1 MTVSGTT
8 STTVFDTNKVVDH
21 AYRRCRLPPQA
32 ITAEMQDVARDA
44 LYLLMSDLV
53 NRGLPLWTVE
63 KTILPFT
70 YGVSYVDTPVGTV
83 DLLNTNIRTMQRI
96 EGSYTSSSGVA
107 DNAFDGDMLT
117 SCTQATANGSITI
130 AGQSQM
136 AVTTYGIATTA
147 AGTYDFVV
155 ETSTDGVT
163 WMTALALG
171 PLVYEA
177 RVFRWFDVEGALPM
191 SFYRLRA
198 VNGTTLNVAEFYPGF
213 NPTEIPLARLNQDD
227 YVNFPNK
234 TFLGRPQQ
242 FWLDRQREVPVIR
255 LWPVPG
261 YAQQFN
267 QIVTWRRRYLMD
279 VGTLNQTLDIPQR
292 WYEGLVAMLAYRLAL
307 ETPQVDPGMI
317 GTLKGLADEALATCF
332 FEERDSSPMKIA
344 PNLRPYTR

>member
-32 ITAEMQDVARDA
+32 VTAEMQEVARDA

-63 KTILPFT
+63 KVVLPLT
-70 YGVSYVDTPVGTV
+70 YGVSYIDTPLGTV
-83 DLLNTNIRTMQRI
+83 DLLNTNFRTLQRL
-96 EGSYTSSSGVA
+96 EGAYNSSSGVA
-107 DNAFDGDMLT
+107 DLAFDSDVLT
-117 SCTQATANGSITI
+117 SCVQGAPNGSITI
-130 AGQSQM
+130 QSPEDLR
-136 AVTTYGIATTA
+136 VTTYGLCMGA
-147 AGTYDFVV
+147 AGTYDVVV
-155 ETSTDGVT
+155 ESSEDGIT
-163 WMTALALG
+163 WTTVLAPG
-171 PLVYEA
+171 PLVYQA
-177 RVFRWFDVEGALPM
+177 RIFRWFDVEGALPQ
-191 SFYRLRA
+191 SYFRLRA
-198 VNGTTLNVAEFYPGF
+198 INGTTLNVAEFYPGF
-213 NPTEIPLARLNQDD
+213 NPTEIPIARLNQDD

-267 QIVTWRRRYLMD
+267 QVVTWRRRYLMD
-279 VGTLNQTLDIPQR
+279 VGNLTQTLDIPQR
-292 WYEGLVAMLAYRLAL
+292 WYECLVAMLAYRLAL
-307 ETPQVDPGMI
+307 ETPQVEAGMI
-317 GTLKGLADEALATCF
+317 PTLKGLSDEALAAAF

>member
-8 STTVFDTNKVVDH
+8 STTVFDTNRVVDH

-32 ITAEMQDVARDA
+32 ITAEMQDTARAA
-44 LYLLMSDLV
+44 LYLLMSELV

-63 KTILPFT
+63 RAILPFT
-70 YGVSYVDTPVGTV
+70 YAVSYIETPVGTV
-83 DLLNTNIRTMQRI
+83 DLLNTNIRTTQRL
-96 EGSYTSSSGVA
+96 EGSYTSSSGIA
-107 DNAFDGDMLT
+107 DFAFDSNLLT
-117 SCTQATANGSITI
+117 SCAQTSPNGSITL
-130 AGQSQM
+130 AGQG
-136 AVTTYGIATTA
+136 ALAITTYGIAMAA
-147 AGTYDFVV
+147 AGTYDIVV

-163 WMTALALG
+163 WMTALAPG
-171 PLVYEA
+171 PLAYPA

-191 SFYRLRA
+191 SFFRLRGI
-198 VNGTTLNVAEFYPGF
+198 NGTTLNVAEFYAGF

-242 FWLDRQREVPVIR
+242 FWLDRQREVPIIR

-261 YAQQFN
+261 SPYEYSQL
-267 QIVTWRRRYLMD
+267 VTWRRRYLMD
-279 VGTLNQTLDIPQR
+279 VGTLTQTLDIPQR
-292 WYEGLVAMLAYRLAL
+292 WYECLVAMLAYKLAL
-307 ETPQVDPGMI
+307 ETPQVDANLI
-317 GTLKGLADEALATCF
+317 GTLKTFSDEAVATAF